1 MRLNVYKQSTL
12 LEKISYNLKT
22 MSNSYVLSELRKI
35 RRYYKENA
43 LENCNENLKPVIN
56 SLFSSVYGLDMF
68 YSEKTNEA
76 MKTSK
81 DAAKRYCLLGLA
93 HMTSK
98 LSRNSKNY
106 PEEVIEELKDFIN
119 DIGDK
124 AMEIK
129 NISVAPMEPFVDSV
143 KSVFNADMV
152 VTLDDYYKLDHI
164 KQTRALVDSCL
175 KHPNHL
181 GFQDVN
187 EKIYKDRDIEPGD
200 IRREDIDA
208 YFNKFLRKI
217 NGNMFGVD
225 SPRVNKT
232 TLELLNLING
242 KDEQDRKEI
251 ENFNRKIPVEDN
263 YGFKDEIDPQ
273 TFVDNISKY
282 RK

>member
-12 LEKISYNLKT
+12 MEKISYNLKT

-76 MKTSK
+76 MKSSK

-129 NISVAPMEPFVDSV
+129 NISIAPMEPFVDSV

-181 GFQDVN
+181 GLQDVN

-200 IRREDIDA
+200 IRKEDIDA

-263 YGFKDEIDPQ
+263 YGFKDEIDSQ
-273 TFVDNISKY
+273 TLVDNISKY

>member
-129 NISVAPMEPFVDSV
+129 NISVAPMEPFVDNV

-181 GFQDVN
+181 GLQDVN

-200 IRREDIDA
+200 IRKEDIDA

-251 ENFNRKIPVEDN
+251 ENFNRKIPVEDK

-273 TFVDNISKY
+273 TLVDNISKY